1 MKKALI
7 VAVAAFGTGPALAID
22 LGAVLNA
29 GYSAA
34 CRGGIGQ
41 VIDLRGFC
49 RSYEVYQRATQGDF
63 WAGIAQTA
71 TANLISGA
79 ISGGISAFG
88 NAVNQTPEMQT
99 INGVLTLLSDTATNL
114 LNIPYNLAQ
123 NIGELAYQGVYNE
136 VYKNLTNKSVSIQTP
151 SDVPTLTAASGD
163 AARSFEYLDPT
174 QIAEANAQLRAL
186 NDNTTSIAN
195 SAAQIAADKT
205 AGEVA
210 RLTALGASI
219 EARAQTERQ
228 AVAQAIAG
236 QNRTVAQIGETA
248 GQVTGKSLNGN
259 PGLAETYRRSA
270 ENAPSDRALL
280 ELQVKALA
288 DIMEQ
293 QAIYMP
299 YIAELLVEQSKLQA
313 MTTEQ
318 LKEEIGQAVA
328 QVQATTSLPRSPQWL
343 ETQIERGR
351 QEAELAV
358 QPIKTLISMT
368 CMFYGGNA
376 SLCE

>member
-7 VAVAAFGTGPALAID
+7 VAIAAFGTTPALAID

-29 GYSAA
+29 GYTAA
-34 CRGGIGQ
+34 CQGGISQ
-41 VIDLRGFC
+41 VVDLRGFC

-63 WAGIAQTA
+63 WASIAQTA

-79 ISGGISAFG
+79 INGGITALG
-88 NAVNQTPEMQT
+88 NAVNQTPEMNA
-99 INGVLTLLSDTATNL
+99 INSVLMQLSSTATDL

-136 VYKNLTNKSVSIQTP
+136 VYKNLTTNPVSIQTP
-151 SDVPTLTAASGD
+151 SDVPTLTAASGE
-163 AARSFEYLDPT
+163 AATSFEYLDSK
-174 QIAEANAQLRAL
+174 QIAEANSNMQTL
-186 NDNTTSIAN
+186 NNNTKSIAN
-195 SAAQIAADKT
+195 STAQLAADET
-205 AGEVA
+205 AREVA
-210 RLTALGASI
+210 RLTALDASI
-219 EARAQTERQ
+219 EAKKQAERQ
-228 AVAQAIAG
+228 AVAQAVAG
-236 QNRTVAQIGETA
+236 QNETLAQMSETA

-259 PGLAETYRRSA
+259 PGLAETYRQSA

-313 MTTEQ
+313 MSTDQ
-318 LKEEIGQAVA
+318 LKEQIGQAVA
-328 QVQATTSLPRSPQWL
+328 QTQATTSLPNSPQWL
-343 ETQIERGR
+343 EAQIERAK
-351 QEAELAV
+351 QEAEQAV
-358 QPIKTLISMT
+358 KPMKTLISMT
-368 CMFYGGNA
+368 CMFYGGSA
-376 SLCE
+376 STCE

>member
-7 VAVAAFGTGPALAID
+7 VAIAAFGTTPALAID

-29 GYSAA
+29 GYTAA
-34 CRGGIGQ
+34 CQGGISQ
-41 VIDLRGFC
+41 VVDLRGFC

-63 WAGIAQTA
+63 WASIAQTA

-79 ISGGISAFG
+79 INGGITALG
-88 NAVNQTPEMQT
+88 NAVNQTPEMNA
-99 INGVLTLLSDTATNL
+99 INSVLMQLSSTATDL

-136 VYKNLTNKSVSIQTP
+136 VYKNLTTNPVSIQTP
-151 SDVPTLTAASGD
+151 SDVPTLTAASGE
-163 AARSFEYLDPT
+163 AATSFEYLDSK
-174 QIAEANAQLRAL
+174 QIAEANSNMQTL
-186 NDNTTSIAN
+186 NNNTKSIAN
-195 SAAQIAADKT
+195 STAQLAADET
-205 AGEVA
+205 AREVA
-210 RLTALGASI
+210 RLTALNASI
-219 EARAQTERQ
+219 EAKEQAERQ
-228 AVAQAIAG
+228 AVAQAVAG
-236 QNRTVAQIGETA
+236 QNETLAQMSETA

-259 PGLAETYRRSA
+259 PGLAETYRQSA

-313 MTTEQ
+313 MSTDQ
-318 LKEEIGQAVA
+318 LKEQIGQAVA
-328 QVQATTSLPRSPQWL
+328 QTQATISLPNSPQWL
-343 ETQIERGR
+343 EAQIERAK
-351 QEAELAV
+351 QEAEQAV
-358 QPIKTLISMT
+358 KPMKTLISMT
-368 CMFYGGNA
+368 CMFYGGSA
-376 SLCE
+376 STCE

>member
-7 VAVAAFGTGPALAID
+7 VAIAAFGTTPALAID

-29 GYSAA
+29 GYTAA
-34 CRGGIGQ
+34 CQGGISQ
-41 VIDLRGFC
+41 VVDLRGFC

-63 WAGIAQTA
+63 WASIAQTA

-79 ISGGISAFG
+79 INGGITALG
-88 NAVNQTPEMQT
+88 NAVNQTPEMNA
-99 INGVLTLLSDTATNL
+99 INSVLMQLSSTATDL

-136 VYKNLTNKSVSIQTP
+136 VYKNLTTNPVSIQTP
-151 SDVPTLTAASGD
+151 SDVPTLTAASGE
-163 AARSFEYLDPT
+163 AATSFEYLDSK
-174 QIAEANAQLRAL
+174 QIAEANSNMQTL
-186 NDNTTSIAN
+186 NNNTKSIAN
-195 SAAQIAADKT
+195 STAQLAADET
-205 AGEVA
+205 AREVA
-210 RLTALGASI
+210 RLTALNASI
-219 EARAQTERQ
+219 EAKEQAERQ
-228 AVAQAIAG
+228 AVAQAVAG
-236 QNRTVAQIGETA
+236 QNETLAQMSETA

-259 PGLAETYRRSA
+259 PGLAETYRQSA

-313 MTTEQ
+313 MSTDQ
-318 LKEEIGQAVA
+318 LKEQIGQAVA
-328 QVQATTSLPRSPQWL
+328 QTQATTSLPNSPQWL
-343 ETQIERGR
+343 EAQIERAK
-351 QEAELAV
+351 QEAEQAV
-358 QPIKTLISMT
+358 KPMKTLISMT
-368 CMFYGGNA
+368 CMFYGGSA
-376 SLCE
+376 STCE

>member
-7 VAVAAFGTGPALAID
+7 VAIAAFGTTPALAID

-29 GYSAA
+29 GYTAA
-34 CRGGIGQ
+34 CQGGISQ
-41 VIDLRGFC
+41 VVDLRGFC

-63 WAGIAQTA
+63 WASIAQTA

-79 ISGGISAFG
+79 INGGITALG
-88 NAVNQTPEMQT
+88 NAVNQTPEMNA
-99 INGVLTLLSDTATNL
+99 INSVLMQLSSTATDL

-136 VYKNLTNKSVSIQTP
+136 VYKNLTTNPVSIQTP
-151 SDVPTLTAASGD
+151 SDVPTLTAASGE
-163 AARSFEYLDPT
+163 AATSFEYLDSK
-174 QIAEANAQLRAL
+174 QIAEANSNMQTL
-186 NDNTTSIAN
+186 NNNTKSIAN
-195 SAAQIAADKT
+195 STAQLAADET
-205 AGEVA
+205 AREVA
-210 RLTALGASI
+210 RLTALDASI
-219 EARAQTERQ
+219 EAKEQAERQ
-228 AVAQAIAG
+228 AVAQAVAG
-236 QNRTVAQIGETA
+236 QNETLAQMSETA

-259 PGLAETYRRSA
+259 PGLAETYRQSA

-313 MTTEQ
+313 MSTDQ
-318 LKEEIGQAVA
+318 LKEQIGQAVA
-328 QVQATTSLPRSPQWL
+328 QTQATISLPNSPQWL
-343 ETQIERGR
+343 EAQIERAK
-351 QEAELAV
+351 QEAEQAV
-358 QPIKTLISMT
+358 KPMKTLISMT
-368 CMFYGGNA
+368 CMFYGGSA
-376 SLCE
+376 STCE